1 MPSGP
6 PPARTTAGASRVQ
19 STSAQA
25 RQLIAHVSHNENVKL
40 QLNIGMAENPRI
52 WPIFDGRVRADGI
65 DLLPRELFPSVLFW
79 RQLKFGDFDIAEMS
93 MSTLMMAVAAGDER
107 WIGIPVFTTRKM
119 FHTEILVRRDAGI
132 ARPADLK
139 GKRVGVPEYQ
149 QTAALWTRGALE
161 HEFGVRARDM
171 EWWME
176 RVPSHSHR
184 GAVGFEPP
192 AGVLIKQVP
201 AEKSLGAMMLAG
213 EIDATV
219 HYIQRTNLVDRSTAD
234 LAAHPEIRPLF
245 ADPLAEGVR
254 YYRKTGLLP
263 INHGMVVK
271 RALAE
276 RHPWIVLNVL
286 KAFERANEIAER
298 DRLEQAQ
305 YHIATGRLAAEA
317 LRPPLVRHGVK
328 ANRLV
333 LESAAQYS
341 QEQGLTPRR
350 VRLEELF
357 APSALDQ

>member
-1 MPSGP
+1 MRLEFS
-6 PPARTTAGASRVQ
+6 
-19 STSAQA
+19 
-25 RQLIAHVSHNENVKL
+25 
-40 QLNIGMAENPRI
+40 IGMASNPRT
-52 WPIFDGRVRADGI
+52 WPIFDGRVQADGI
-65 DLLPRELFPSVLFW
+65 ELVPSEVFPSELFW
-79 RQLKFGDFDIAEMS
+79 RQLKFGDFDLAEMS
-93 MSTLMMAVAAGDER
+93 MSTLMMAIAAGDER

-119 FHTEILVRRDAGI
+119 FHTEIVVRRDAGI

-171 EWWME
+171 DGWMG

-219 HYIQRTNLVDRSTAD
+219 HYIQRANLVDRSTAD
-234 LAAHPEIRPLF
+234 LANHPDIRPLF
-245 ADPLAEGVR
+245 PDPVAEGVR
-254 YYRKTGLLP
+254 YYKKTGLLP

-271 RALAE
+271 RSIAE
-276 RHPWIVLNVL
+276 RHPWVVLNVL
-286 KAFERANEIAER
+286 KAFERANAIAEQER
-298 DRLEQAQ
+298 IEQAR
-305 YHIATGRLAAEA
+305 YHVDTGLVPAEG
-317 LRPPLVRHGVK
+317 LRTTLVKHGVK

-333 LESAAQYS
+333 LETAAQYS

-350 VRLEELF
+350 VKLEELF
-357 APSALDQ
+357 AASAMEQ

>member
-1 MPSGP
+1 
-6 PPARTTAGASRVQ
+6 
-19 STSAQA
+19 
-25 RQLIAHVSHNENVKL
+25 VKL
-40 QLNIGMAENPRI
+40 QLSIGMAANPRTA
-52 WPIFDGRVRADGI
+52 PIFDGRVQPDGI
-65 DLLPRELFPSVLFW
+65 ELVASEVFASELFW

-93 MSTLMMAVAAGDER
+93 MSTLMMALAAGDER
-107 WIGIPVFTTRKM
+107 WLGIPVFTTRKL
-119 FHTEILVRRDAGI
+119 FHTEILVRRAAGI
-132 ARPADLK
+132 EKPADLK

-149 QTAALWTRGALE
+149 QSAALWTRGALE
-161 HEFGVRARDM
+161 HEFGVHARDM

-184 GAVGFEPP
+184 GAVGFTPP
-192 AGVLIKQVP
+192 AGVTIRQVP
-201 AEKSLGAMMLAG
+201 AEKNLGTMMLAG

-219 HYIQRTNLVDRSTAD
+219 HYLANANLVDRSRID
-234 LAAHPEIRPLF
+234 LWNHPEIRWLF

-271 RALAE
+271 RSLAE

-286 KAFERANEIAER
+286 KAFERANDIAER
-298 DRLEQAQ
+298 ERLEHAQ
-305 YHIATGRLAAEA
+305 YHIAAGLLAPEA
-317 LRPPLVRHGVK
+317 VRTQLVKHGVK

-333 LESAAQYS
+333 LETAAQYS